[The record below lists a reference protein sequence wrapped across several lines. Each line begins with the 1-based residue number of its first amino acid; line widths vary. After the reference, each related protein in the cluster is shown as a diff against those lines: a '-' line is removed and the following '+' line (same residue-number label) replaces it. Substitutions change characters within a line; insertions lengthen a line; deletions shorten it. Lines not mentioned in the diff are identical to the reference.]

1 MTAEDELKTEVGS
14 LLSQTG
20 PRPMVVSMGVS
31 GPETPE
37 QKIAALE
44 SDVQALYRGILLAGR
59 QIEDLRSK
67 ISGG

>member
-1 MTAEDELKTEVGS
+1 
-14 LLSQTG
+14 
-20 PRPMVVSMGVS
+20 MVVSMGVS